1 MMEKERT
8 TRRSL
13 LRALYL
19 LPLVCISLALNAKTK
34 VNYVYD
40 DAQSDQTPRKIVG
53 RVTYQ
58 SDTLKYENL
67 NPEKEIKWDAD
78 ANDLPEGKSAD
89 ELIKSLPGVGFDENG
104 NMTVNGKAVRKILVN
119 GKEYIRNAQEPIYAN
134 DIVDEVEGKAPEG
147 YSRNIIIDVD
157 KNNQVSIKSEDK
169 PDSKWNATAYRIP
182 DGTNVEDLIKELPGV
197 EIDDDGNITVNGKPI
212 SRVLVNGEELNL
224 NKTEEAAPTSNTTK
238 SIDDNGNITI
248 DTQNGTRVN
257 LNGTQVTK

>member
-19 LPLVCISLALNAKTK
+19 LPLVCISLALNAQTK

-40 DAQSDQTPRKIVG
+40 NAQSEQTPKKIVG
-53 RVTYQ
+53 RVTYD

-67 NPEKEIKWDAD
+67 NPEKEIEWDA
-78 ANDLPEGKSAD
+78 NVYNSPEGKSAD
-89 ELIKSLPGVGFDENG
+89 ELIKSLPGVEFDEKG
-104 NMTVNGKAVRKILVN
+104 NLTVNGKAVRKILVN
-119 GKEYIRNAQEPIYAN
+119 GKEYYSNAQEPIYAN
-134 DIVDEVEGKAPEG
+134 DIVDEVEGKTPEG
-147 YSRNIIIDVD
+147 YSRNIIVDVD
-157 KNNQVSIKSEDK
+157 KNDQVSITSEDK

-182 DGTNVEDLIKELPGV
+182 EGTNVEDLIKGLPGV

-224 NKTEEAAPTSNTTK
+224 NKTEEAAPVSNTTK

-248 DTQNGTRVN
+248 DTQNGRVN